1 MTVIAGSFATQTEAD
16 AAAARLKAAG
26 FADDQL
32 AVLSKAYDAVGA
44 PKDDEQRANEA
55 VDGATLGAAVGAVVG
70 GALFGPVGAIV
81 GGLAVGGGVAA
92 ALSRLGMSEE
102 EAREFEARLH
112 EGRYAVVVH
121 LDEDDP
127 RAAEARRILTGAGAD
142 RIEVEP

>member
-1 MTVIAGSFATQTEAD
+1 MTVIAGSFGTQTEAD
-16 AAAARLKAAG
+16 DAVARLKAAG
-26 FADDQL
+26 FTDDRL

-44 PKDDEQRANEA
+44 PKDDEQRANDA
-55 VDGATLGAAVGAVVG
+55 IDGATLGAAAGAVIG

-127 RAAEARRILTGAGAD
+127 RAAEARRILAGSGAS
-142 RIEVEP
+142 RIETEP